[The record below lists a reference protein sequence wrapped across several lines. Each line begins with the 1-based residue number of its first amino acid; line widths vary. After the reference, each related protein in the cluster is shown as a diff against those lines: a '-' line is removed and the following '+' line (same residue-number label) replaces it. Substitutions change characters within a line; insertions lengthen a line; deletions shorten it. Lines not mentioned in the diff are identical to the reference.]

1 MAFKFGGRYADNLY
15 ISTTFDLDNAD
26 TSVDVEFITDEGA
39 KQTLHGTVIWE
50 DAKGK
55 DNDDEKEPVEKEDV
69 EPVKEQPA
77 ETKSRKK

>member
-1 MAFKFGGRYADNLY
+1 MLATGARFADNLY
-15 ISTTFDLDNAD
+15 IYTSFDPDNGD
-26 TSVDVEFITDEGA
+26 CDVTVEFITDEGA
-39 KQTLHGTVIWE
+39 KQTLHGTVTWE

-69 EPVKEQPA
+69 ESVKEQPA